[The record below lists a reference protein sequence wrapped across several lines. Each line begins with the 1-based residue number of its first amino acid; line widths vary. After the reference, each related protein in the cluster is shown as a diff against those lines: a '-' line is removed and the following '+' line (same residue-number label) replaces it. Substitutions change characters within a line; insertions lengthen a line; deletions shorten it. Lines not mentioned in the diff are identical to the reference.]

1 METNT
6 TKEAE
11 NLTKVISVADVIS
24 IAERLN
30 MSVGVDEINEVLRRF
45 DSEADNDPTAT
56 WDLIVENLLYN
67 L

>member
-45 DSEADNDPTAT
+45 DSEADNDPTET